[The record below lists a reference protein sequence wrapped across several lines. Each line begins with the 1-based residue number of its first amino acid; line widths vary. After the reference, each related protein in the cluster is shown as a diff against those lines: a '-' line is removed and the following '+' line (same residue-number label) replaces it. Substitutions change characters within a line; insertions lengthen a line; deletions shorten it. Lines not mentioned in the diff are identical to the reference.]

1 MNKKLAELKQK
12 IKKHAPIIV
21 STTAVIAATTLAIRN
36 QMLKKELERVT
47 LGYEDNE
54 EIKDAWRVMK
64 ETGDDQLFR
73 DSSGNPLFKMTEF

>member
-1 MNKKLAELKQK
+1 
-12 IKKHAPIIV
+12 
-21 STTAVIAATTLAIRN
+21 
-36 QMLKKELERVT
+36 MLKKELERVT